1 MTQAASKNPLA
12 ARSREGIALLLAVAA
27 LTLLYF
33 LSSGQLTLIPLAIG
47 VLLLAV
53 LIKRWLL
60 IPAAILVIALL
71 AAATGF
77 FSADQINVG
86 QWIAANSEGISTVA
100 AEPISGL
107 AFNAKRSIIQ
117 PDYRDRTFFI
127 EHAPDL
133 VVLRSDQ
140 TQAVAWE
147 NFPTTYQQVYASG
160 DLSVYQR
167 VVTFSPLRFDETQTV
182 DFTFNQYLANRS
194 DLRLVGVTVFPAV
207 HPDDLIRVALRW
219 NLRYPA
225 VHPVTVRL
233 SLVDGNGTI
242 LATISD
248 QYPVDAVPNIWA
260 QNQFTTYHLLPL
272 AIDAP
277 FGTYDLRVGVMVGEG
292 DLGGHTITRVSV
304 VS

>member
-1 MTQAASKNPLA
+1 MTQAASKNPLS
-12 ARSREGIALLLAVAA
+12 ARWREGTAILVAVAV
-27 LTLLYF
+27 LTLLYY

-47 VLLLAV
+47 VLLLA
-53 LIKRWLL
+53 LLTKRWLL

-107 AFNAKRSIIQ
+107 AFNARRSIIQ
-117 PDYRDRTFFI
+117 PDYADRTFFI

-147 NFPTTYQQVYASG
+147 NFPTTYQQVYSSG

-167 VVTFSPLRFDETQTV
+167 VVTFSPLRFDEMRTV
-182 DFTFNQYLANRS
+182 DVLYNQYLPNRS
-194 DLRLVGVTVFPAV
+194 DARLVGVTVFPAV
-207 HPDDLIRVALRW
+207 RLGDLIRVALRW
-219 NLRYPA
+219 ELHYQA
-225 VHPVTVRL
+225 VTPVTLRV

-242 LATISD
+242 LANVSD
-248 QYPVDAVPNIWA
+248 QYSDEVEGDLWK
-260 QNQFTTYHLLPL
+260 QDQFTTYHLLPL

-277 FGTYDLRVGVMVGEG
+277 FGTYNLRVGVMVGEG
-292 DLGGHTITRVSV
+292 DLGEHTITTVSI